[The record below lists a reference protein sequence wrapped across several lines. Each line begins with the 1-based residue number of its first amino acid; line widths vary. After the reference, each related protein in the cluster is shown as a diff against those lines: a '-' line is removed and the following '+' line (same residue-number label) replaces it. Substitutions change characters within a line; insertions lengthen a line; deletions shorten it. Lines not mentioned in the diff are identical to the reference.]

1 MNTVLLEKH
10 AGYAILT
17 LNRPAQ
23 KNALSRDLRAA
34 FVAALDDCCADPD
47 VRVLIITGA
56 GDAFCAGFDLKE
68 LGSGNSATAAEEVN
82 NAMARAMEAFDGPI
96 IGAVNGHAITGGFE
110 LALACDLLIASEHA
124 RFADTHARV
133 GILPGWGLSQ
143 RLPRLIGLSRA
154 REIAFTGL
162 PVHAQQAREW
172 GLVNHVV
179 PAEELLPRA
188 RAMAEAMC
196 ACVPEILRQY
206 KAMIDHGYS
215 MPLNEAMVW
224 EEEQAIASARR
235 ASAALIES
243 RRQDVIERGRR
254 EHGPRE
260 AGPRKAGP
268 RDTPSSEQEISP

>member
-162 PVHAQQAREW
+162 PVHARQAREW